1 MKILP
6 LGRVSQVKTCLDES
20 VTAKF
25 ILDGQETSENINDTE
40 SGTKYASV
48 EDQLNMH
55 KSASNETTLI
65 SKIPNIINEKNVTVF
80 FLQVSLA
87 IMFFVIFQSV
97 LHDTLFK
104 SCCILSNTFH
114 QMQIIYV
121 FARSVYE
128 RHNLCSSKNFA
139 IYKIIASALTS
150 ETVEN
155 NLKRETEVFV
165 ASDNAFSFISSMKR
179 TSGHW
184 KQFLHDVLA
193 MVNYEYA
200 HIS

>member
-6 LGRVSQVKTCLDES
+6 LVRVSQAKTCLDES
-20 VTAKF
+20 VTVKF

-40 SGTKYASV
+40 SGTRYASV
-48 EDQLNMH
+48 GDRLNMH
-55 KSASNETTLI
+55 KSA
-65 SKIPNIINEKNVTVF
+65 NIINEKNVTVF

-87 IMFFVIFQSV
+87 MFFVIFQSV
-97 LHDTLFK
+97 PRDTLFK
-104 SCCILSNTFH
+104 GCCILGNSFH
-114 QMQIIYV
+114 QMQIIYI

-139 IYKIIASALTS
+139 IYKIKASALTS

-155 NLKRETEVFV
+155 NLKREMEVFV

-179 TSGHW
+179 TSAHW

-193 MVNYEYA
+193 MVK
-200 HIS
+200 